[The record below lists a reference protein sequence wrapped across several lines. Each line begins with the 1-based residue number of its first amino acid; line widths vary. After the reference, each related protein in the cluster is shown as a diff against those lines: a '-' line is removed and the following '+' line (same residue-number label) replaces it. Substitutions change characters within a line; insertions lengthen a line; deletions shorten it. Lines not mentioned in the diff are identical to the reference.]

1 MRVYGQQMQRLSQQI
16 QRLSQQIRILCRRR
30 EGCVSR
36 CEDYVVDA
44 KVKSVVAKTTVQY
57 VEDAKAMS
65 VDKKR
70 DQWMNDEKGKSIDEN
85 VISVDDK
92 IKSMDE
98 KVA

>member
-1 MRVYGQQMQRLSQQI
+1 M
-16 QRLSQQIRILCRRR
+16 
-30 EGCVSR
+30 
-36 CEDYVVDA
+36 
-44 KVKSVVAKTTVQY
+44 Y

-85 VISVDDK
+85 VISVDEK